1 MEASDP
7 IVPPTDRAPRRR
19 RAWWVLGGFVTLLA
33 AGVVAAAFV
42 RVPYFLLSPG
52 SVRSTEPLI
61 EVSGAPSYPSDGG
74 EVGFTT
80 VSLRHATALQAVIG
94 WLDPTVEVVD
104 EDVILGGQSE
114 EENRQ
119 ANLQDMTSSKDKATA
134 VALDELGYEVPISG
148 TGAIVFTVSPDVPAD
163 AVLAPGDVIIGADGR
178 PITVADE
185 LVALVQSKRPGD
197 ELQLVLERPG
207 IDDPI
212 TTYTSLASRP
222 EDPNAPM
229 LGIQLGT
236 RDLQFDFPVDVT
248 IDSGQVG
255 GPSAGL
261 AFTLGIMDV
270 LTPDSI
276 TGGQRIA
283 TTGTIDLE
291 GNVGPVGGVPQKT
304 VAVRRAG
311 AQLFLVPSS
320 EYEQAKEF
328 AGDMRV
334 EPVDTIDDAL
344 RVLSTIGGGAEA
356 VEAQGVPAGG

>member
-1 MEASDP
+1 
-7 IVPPTDRAPRRR
+7 
-19 RAWWVLGGFVTLLA
+19 
-33 AGVVAAAFV
+33 
-42 RVPYFLLSPG
+42 
-52 SVRSTEPLI
+52 
-61 EVSGAPSYPSDGG
+61 
-74 EVGFTT
+74 
-80 VSLRHATALQAVIG
+80 VSLRHATALQALIG

-134 VALDELGYEVPISG
+134 VALEELGYQVPISG
-148 TGAIVFTVSPDVPAD
+148 TGAIVFTVSADVPAA
-163 AVLAPGDVIIGADGR
+163 AVLEPGDVITGADGR
-178 PITVADE
+178 PITVADQ
-185 LVALVQSKRPGD
+185 LVEIVQSKRPGD
-197 ELQLVLERPG
+197 AIELTLERPG
-207 IDDPI
+207 VADPI
-212 TTYTSLASRP
+212 STSTSLAARP
-222 EDPNAPM
+222 DDPNVPM

-236 RDLQFDFPVDVT
+236 RDLQFDFPVEVT

-344 RVLSTIGGGAEA
+344 RVLSTVGGGSEA
-356 VEAQGVPAGG
+356 VQAQGVPAGS